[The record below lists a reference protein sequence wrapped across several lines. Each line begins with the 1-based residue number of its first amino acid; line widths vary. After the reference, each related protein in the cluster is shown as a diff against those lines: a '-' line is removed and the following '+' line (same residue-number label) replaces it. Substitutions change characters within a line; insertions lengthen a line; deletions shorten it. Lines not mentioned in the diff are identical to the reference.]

1 MWAILTTTGG
11 NLVVGSQSV
20 RYRREL
26 SFGEP
31 YTLETRVLCWDD
43 RSFYVEHRF
52 VTTQSGGGKFINA
65 IIIVKNTVLGK
76 LGPAKL
82 VAKLPGIS
90 ESECVSPAVPKD
102 IAAWIES
109 NDISSKLLRAESSK
123 K

>member
-1 MWAILTTTGG
+1 M
-11 NLVVGSQSV
+11 VGSQTV

-31 YTLETRVLCWDD
+31 YALETRVLCWDD
-43 RSFYVEHRF
+43 RAFYVEHRF
-52 VTTQSGGGKFINA
+52 VTQKVGGGGKFINA
-65 IIIVKNTVLGK
+65 IVLVKNTVLGK
-76 LGPAKL
+76 LGPGKL
-82 VAKLPGIS
+82 VAKLPGLS
-90 ESECVSPAVPKD
+90 ESEHESPAVPKD